1 MLQCFLFWG
10 IETQRHTHLGLFT
23 NLITMTPACLAHLQG
38 TFHEYYEWIAPRR
51 PQFFSDKE
59 RHFNNLQRTSYYI
72 YVCFVWEHVFMSK
85 YFCVEMIPVF
95 LWPEGHI
102 LHSLSLSRVHFIGGR
117 AAKKQAN
124 EVSRF
129 TALPPIRKPMNG
141 PLPKQASGT
150 FMLGAVPIKLVTQH
164 QPRNKNDRWSSR
176 LFSQLLSLSLSLSLS
191 LTSLSYLSKA
201 RERH

>member
-1 MLQCFLFWG
+1 MN
-10 IETQRHTHLGLFT
+10 GLPRGDLSFS
-23 NLITMTPACLAHLQG
+23 LIRKDISITSNEPPITFMCVLSESMCLCLS
-38 TFHEYYEWIAPRR
+38 I
-51 PQFFSDKE
+51 
-59 RHFNNLQRTSYYI
+59 
-72 YVCFVWEHVFMSK
+72 FVLKWFQ
-85 YFCVEMIPVF
+85 YFCD
-95 LWPEGHI
+95 LRAT
-102 LHSLSLSRVHFIGGR
+102 SSTLSLSRVHFIGGR